1 MQLQINYKAGAS
13 LSTKTANFLFGGFV
27 GLFARN
33 KIAVVGGLP
42 MIRKVTVAAS
52 VSSYFKIRRLIIGA
66 KNVYENLKCDAIT
79 RRYLCFFVG
88 GESRR

>member
-1 MQLQINYKAGAS
+1 MRLNYKGVAR
-13 LSTKTANFLFGGFV
+13 LSIKTLIYLFGGFV

-33 KIAVVGGLP
+33 KIAVVGGFP
-42 MIRKVTVAAS
+42 VIRKVTVAAS

-66 KNVYENLKCDAIT
+66 KNVYEILKCDAIT
-79 RRYLCFFVG
+79 CCYLCFFVG